1 MKFHIIW
8 PVKCF
13 SKESNFSE
21 IENSGI
27 FKDTFLKKEVSSVE
41 HLIQHFRKDEQ
52 PFIEQVVGWQR
63 EVEDRYAPKL
73 TDFLDPRQRFIVES
87 IVKQSEDLKVFTEGL
102 FENAERKRM
111 LIAPSYFEPAEE
123 EFQITIYSI
132 HYPTK
137 FVQLRHPD
145 VLGSLLSIGLD
156 RSKFG
161 DIRLTEN
168 TVQFALTMEI
178 ADYVR
183 AHLTSIGKVKVH
195 LEEVDATTPYIQN
208 EEKWVENSY
217 TVSSMRLD
225 VVLATIANISRQKSQ
240 SLINAGKVKVNW
252 TVREAVA
259 FELQEGDIVSARGFG
274 RMKVIMTEG
283 RTKKD
288 KIRLQVGR
296 LEQKA

>member
-1 MKFHIIW
+1 M
-8 PVKCF
+8 
-13 SKESNFSE
+13 
-21 IENSGI
+21 G
-27 FKDTFLKKEVSSVE
+27 SSVE

-52 PFIEQVVGWQR
+52 PFIEQVIGWQR

-87 IVKQSEDLKVFTEGL
+87 VIRQNDDLNFFTEGI
-102 FENAERKRM
+102 FEGAERKRM
-111 LIAPSYFEPAEE
+111 LIAPSYYEMKVED
-123 EFQITIYSI
+123 FQIEIYSI
-132 HYPTK
+132 HYPSK

-145 VLGSLLSIGLD
+145 VLGALLSIGLD

-161 DIRLTEN
+161 DIRLADN
-168 TVQFALTMEI
+168 TVQFALASEI

-183 AHLTSIGKVKVH
+183 AHLTGIGKAKVH
-195 LEEVDATTPYIQN
+195 VEEMSATIPLIQN
-208 EEKWVENSY
+208 EEQWVESSY

-225 VVLATIANISRQKSQ
+225 VVLATVANISRQKAQ

-259 FELQEGDIVSARGFG
+259 FELQEGDILSARGLG
-274 RMKVIMTEG
+274 RIKVIMTEG

-296 LEQKA
+296 LEQKN

>member
-1 MKFHIIW
+1 M
-8 PVKCF
+8 
-13 SKESNFSE
+13 
-21 IENSGI
+21 
-27 FKDTFLKKEVSSVE
+27 E

-52 PFIEQVVGWQR
+52 PFIEQVIGWQR

-87 IVKQSEDLKVFTEGL
+87 IVQQSEDLQIFTEGI
-102 FENAERKRM
+102 FEEAERKRM
-111 LIAPSYFEPAEE
+111 LIAPSYYEPTQAD
-123 EFQITIYSI
+123 FQIVVYSLN
-132 HYPTK
+132 YPTK

-145 VLGSLLSIGLD
+145 VLGALLSIGLD

-161 DIRLTEN
+161 DIRLSDN
-168 TVQFALTMEI
+168 TVQFAIAAEI
-178 ADYVR
+178 ADFVR
-183 AHLTSIGKVKVH
+183 ANLSGIGKVKVH
-195 LEEVDATTPYIQN
+195 VEEIDSATPYIQN
-208 EEKWVENSY
+208 EEQWGESSH

-225 VVLATIANISRQKSQ
+225 VVLATIVNISRQKSQ

-259 FELQEGDIVSARGFG
+259 FELQEGDIISARGYG
-274 RMKVIMTEG
+274 RLKVILTEG

-296 LEQKA
+296 LEQKV

>member
-1 MKFHIIW
+1 M
-8 PVKCF
+8 
-13 SKESNFSE
+13 
-21 IENSGI
+21 
-27 FKDTFLKKEVSSVE
+27 E

-73 TDFLDPRQRFIVES
+73 TDFLDPRQRYIVES
-87 IVKQSEDLKVFTEGL
+87 VIGQNADLLIFTAGI
-102 FENAERKRM
+102 FEEAERKRM
-111 LIAPSYFEPAEE
+111 LIAPSYFEPTEDD
-123 EFQITIYSI
+123 FQMGVYAIK
-132 HYPTK
+132 YPAK

-145 VLGSLLSIGLD
+145 VLGALLSIGLD

-161 DIRLTEN
+161 DIRLAEN
-168 TVQFALTMEI
+168 TVQFALASEI
-178 ADYVR
+178 SDYVR
-183 AHLTSIGKVKVH
+183 VNLSGIGKVKVH
-195 LEEVDATTPYIQN
+195 VEQVDSTTALIQN
-208 EEKWVENSY
+208 EEQWIEHSY

-225 VVLATIANISRQKSQ
+225 VVLATVANISRQKSQ
-240 SLINAGKVKVNW
+240 NLITAGKVKVNW

-259 FELQEGDIVSARGFG
+259 FELQEGDVVSARGFG

>member
-1 MKFHIIW
+1 M
-8 PVKCF
+8 
-13 SKESNFSE
+13 
-21 IENSGI
+21 
-27 FKDTFLKKEVSSVE
+27 E

-52 PFIEQVVGWQR
+52 PFIEQVIGWQR

-87 IVKQSEDLKVFTEGL
+87 IVQQSDDLHVFTEGI
-102 FENAERKRM
+102 FEEAERKRM
-111 LIAPSYFEPAEE
+111 LIAPSYYEPPETD
-123 EFQITIYSI
+123 FQIAVYSLN
-132 HYPTK
+132 YPTK

-145 VLGSLLSIGLD
+145 VLGALLSIGLD

-161 DIRLTEN
+161 DIRLADN
-168 TVQFALTMEI
+168 TVQFAVASEI

-183 AHLTSIGKVKVH
+183 AHLTGIGKVKVSA
-195 LEEVDATTPYIQN
+195 EEMDETTPFIQN
-208 EEKWVENSY
+208 MEQWVESSY

-225 VVLATIANISRQKSQ
+225 VVLATIVNISRQKSQ

-259 FELQEGDIVSARGFG
+259 FELQEGDIISARGYG
-274 RMKVIMTEG
+274 RLKVILTEG

-296 LEQKA
+296 LEQKV

>member
-1 MKFHIIW
+1 M
-8 PVKCF
+8 
-13 SKESNFSE
+13 
-21 IENSGI
+21 
-27 FKDTFLKKEVSSVE
+27 E

-52 PFIEQVVGWQR
+52 PFIEQVMGWQR

-87 IVKQSEDLKVFTEGL
+87 IINQSDDLNVFTEGV
-102 FENAERKRM
+102 FEQPERKRM
-111 LIAPSYFEPAEE
+111 LIAPSYLQPSEE
-123 EFQITIYSI
+123 DFQIAIYTIS
-132 HYPTK
+132 YPSK
-137 FVQLRHPD
+137 FIQLRHPD
-145 VLGSLLSIGLD
+145 VLGALLSVGID

-161 DIRLTEN
+161 DIRLSEHTI
-168 TVQFALTMEI
+168 QFAIATEI

-183 AHLTSIGKVKVH
+183 ANLISIGKAKVH
-195 LEEVDATTPYIQN
+195 VEEVNGTMPLIQN
-208 EEKWVENSY
+208 EEQWNESSY

-225 VVLATIANISRQKSQ
+225 VVLGTVANISRQKSQ
-240 SLINAGKVKVNW
+240 NLINAGKVKVNW

-259 FELQEGDIVSARGFG
+259 FELQEGDIISARGFG
-274 RMKVIMTEG
+274 RLKVIMTEG

>member
-1 MKFHIIW
+1 M
-8 PVKCF
+8 
-13 SKESNFSE
+13 
-21 IENSGI
+21 
-27 FKDTFLKKEVSSVE
+27 E

-87 IVKQSEDLKVFTEGL
+87 IVQQTEEIQVFTEGV
-102 FENAERKRM
+102 FDQAERKRM
-111 LIAPSYFEPAEE
+111 LIAPSYYEPTKAD
-123 EFQITIYSI
+123 FQVAVYSI
-132 HYPTK
+132 NYPAK

-145 VLGSLLSIGLD
+145 ALGALLSIGLD
-156 RSKFG
+156 RGKFG
-161 DIRLTEN
+161 DIRLAEN
-168 TVQFALTMEI
+168 TVQFALATEI

-183 AHLTSIGKVKVH
+183 ANLSGIGKVKVQV
-195 LEEVDATTPYIQN
+195 EEVSATTPFIQN
-208 EEKWVENSY
+208 EEQWVESSH

-225 VVLATIANISRQKSQ
+225 VVIATIVNISRQKSQ

-259 FELQEGDIVSARGFG
+259 FELQEGDIISARGFG
-274 RMKVIMTEG
+274 RMKVLMTEG

-296 LEQKA
+296 LEQKV